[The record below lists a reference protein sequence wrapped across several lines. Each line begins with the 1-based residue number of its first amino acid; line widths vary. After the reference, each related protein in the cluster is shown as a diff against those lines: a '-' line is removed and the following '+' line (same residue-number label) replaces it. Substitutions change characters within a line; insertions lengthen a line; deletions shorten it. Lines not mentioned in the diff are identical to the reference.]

1 LLLLKRFLTNT
12 HLNPSTKSVKVYIA
26 AASLFTIIFFILVK
40 QKQTDMLLFK
50 RITLLTFVCT
60 ICFSYAGEAQLLKKL
75 KQKINNAVGTNS
87 SSNSNTNPES
97 NNNNSSSGTP
107 TNKTGGGLTNTT
119 PPDVNQQIADAE
131 KSQAAGDYSDAR
143 YSIQQALVGI
153 ELQIGKQVLQSL
165 PESVSGLQKDTMQN
179 KVMSTQWGWNNLS
192 IQSVYKKDDKQM
204 TITIGN
210 NVAYSGF
217 VNMYFNSAYAQTSNN
232 GDNKNVKQT
241 KLKSYKALITYDDS
255 KGYTLMV
262 PLGQSSLIVWECVN
276 FATEQDVMN
285 AAGTFDI
292 DGIKKMLG
300 EQ

>member
-1 LLLLKRFLTNT
+1 MLLLK
-12 HLNPSTKSVKVYIA
+12 KV
-26 AASLFTIIFFILVK
+26 
-40 QKQTDMLLFK
+40 
-50 RITLLTFVCT
+50 TLLTVLCIACT
-60 ICFSYAGEAQLLKKL
+60 SYNSNAQFLKKL
-75 KQKINNAVGTNS
+75 KQKVNSAMGTGS
-87 SSNSNTNPES
+87 S
-97 NNNNSSSGTP
+97 NNNSTNSQAGNNSNSTSGSP

-119 PPDVNQQIADAE
+119 PPDVNQQMADAE

-143 YSIQQALVGI
+143 YSIQQALMGI
-153 ELQIGKQVLQSL
+153 ELQIGKQILQSL
-165 PESVSGLQKDTMQN
+165 PASVSGLQKDTMQN

-210 NVAYSGF
+210 NTVYSGF
-217 VNMYFNSAYAQTSNN
+217 VNMYFNSAYMQTATN
-232 GDNKNVKQT
+232 DNKQNVKQT

-262 PLGQSSLIVWECVN
+262 PLGQSSLVVWECVN

-285 AAGTFDI
+285 AAGAFDI